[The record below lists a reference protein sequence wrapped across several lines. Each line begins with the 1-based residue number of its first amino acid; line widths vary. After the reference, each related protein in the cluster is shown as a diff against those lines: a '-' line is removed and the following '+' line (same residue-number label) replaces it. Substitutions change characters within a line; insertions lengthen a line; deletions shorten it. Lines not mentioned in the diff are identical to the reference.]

1 MGRMAFINYIII
13 DMGFLDFIF
22 DLLDDSTSNSYI
34 ETSKL
39 WFERVWNSLR
49 YPYGGK
55 GILIIQDGKLYKRFY
70 IEYNNELSYTISD
83 ENDSGCELQY
93 VRLTQEQ
100 KDEIL
105 RNGYIV
111 LKRYR

>member
-1 MGRMAFINYIII
+1 MGL
-13 DMGFLDFIF
+13 LDFIF

-34 ETSKL
+34 ETSKS
-39 WFERVWNSLR
+39 WFDRVWNNMR
-49 YPYGGK
+49 YPNKGT
-55 GILIIQDGKLYKRFY
+55 GILIVQDGKLYKRFY

-83 ENDSGCELQY
+83 ENDTGCELQY
-93 VRLTQEQ
+93 MRLTQEQ

-111 LKRYR
+111 IKRYR